1 MLQLKNQRCE
11 SKIMGGFSIFFNL
24 EKIYEVL
31 KSKNPW
37 LLLNKNINFNKNKT
51 ELKVENPIHVF
62 RGTNLILQF
71 IYTNHESKVTL
82 WWVGF
87 RETKKSAFYVA
98 LVLSKGHLVSIYV
111 LSQCRLYRLTF
122 QNIYSFTYQK
132 TLLPTLFCLLLKSSE
147 TFNVSLKRN

>member
-1 MLQLKNQRCE
+1 
-11 SKIMGGFSIFFNL
+11 MGGFSIFFNL

-82 WWVGF
+82 
-87 RETKKSAFYVA
+87 
-98 LVLSKGHLVSIYV
+98 
-111 LSQCRLYRLTF
+111 
-122 QNIYSFTYQK
+122 
-132 TLLPTLFCLLLKSSE
+132 
-147 TFNVSLKRN
+147 